1 MSALQFDQPKPSTA
15 TKSADARWMR
25 WAVYFYSILFASL
38 GILAIVWLLMAIIR
52 DPIIRMALEQTP
64 VANGAPPSL
73 IIAYLTRFGI
83 VLPALILF
91 LGALL
96 IRLGF
101 WLRTRSIAA
110 ARWAE
115 SVLVWM
121 IVGGAFGVLFKV
133 INLAIALSQ
142 PDTSLHPDEIVQLI
156 ALLAAISLFAASLSW
171 LNRNADRVYRG
182 QERNTS
188 RETRAAW
195 TFLLLTL
202 TVFVMVAARPLEQT
216 FIRSLT
222 DKRFAGQVAPK
233 FVGLENYQK
242 LLGLRFDI
250 VPCQWNED
258 TRACVTSRDGSLRW
272 EPIERELMQVGYRN
286 VWNFGLPFCDKPCAL
301 AISGLDQDFLKS
313 IGTTLVFT
321 IISVSIELVI
331 ALFFALT
338 VNSAFWGRGAMRAVM
353 LIPWAI
359 PTVISARVWAL
370 ILKDTSAG
378 ILNRVLMDLGVI
390 GLPQAWLSVAALQ
403 IPAAIMVDVWKT
415 TPFMALLLLAGL
427 QTISKDLYEASSVDG
442 ATTIQQFFKITLPL
456 MRPTIAVALVFRTLD
471 SLRVFDLFNVLFGR
485 QQLSMATY
493 NYEMLVNNQ
502 QDGYAS
508 AISMIIFLLI
518 SAFAVLYV
526 RLLKVETE

>member
-1 MSALQFDQPKPSTA
+1 LD
-15 TKSADARWMR
+15 
-25 WAVYFYSILFASL
+25 
-38 GILAIVWLLMAIIR
+38 
-52 DPIIRMALEQTP
+52 
-64 VANGAPPSL
+64 
-73 IIAYLTRFGI
+73 
-83 VLPALILF
+83 
-91 LGALL
+91 
-96 IRLGF
+96 
-101 WLRTRSIAA
+101 
-110 ARWAE
+110 
-115 SVLVWM
+115 
-121 IVGGAFGVLFKV
+121 
-133 INLAIALSQ
+133 
-142 PDTSLHPDEIVQLI
+142 
-156 ALLAAISLFAASLSW
+156 
-171 LNRNADRVYRG
+171 
-182 QERNTS
+182 
-188 RETRAAW
+188 
-195 TFLLLTL
+195 
-202 TVFVMVAARPLEQT
+202 
-216 FIRSLT
+216 
-222 DKRFAGQVAPK
+222 
-233 FVGLENYQK
+233 NYQK
-242 LLGLRFDI
+242 LLGFHFDI

-258 TRACVTSRDGSLRW
+258 TRACITSRDGSIRW
-272 EPIERELMQVGYRN
+272 EPIDRELMQVGYRN

-301 AISGLDQDFLKS
+301 AVSGLDQDFLKS

-321 IISVSIELVI
+321 IISVSIELVL

-378 ILNRVLMDLGVI
+378 ILNRVLMDLGAI
-390 GLPQAWLSVAALQ
+390 GLPQAWLSVASLQ

-493 NYEMLVNNQ
+493 NYEILVNNQ